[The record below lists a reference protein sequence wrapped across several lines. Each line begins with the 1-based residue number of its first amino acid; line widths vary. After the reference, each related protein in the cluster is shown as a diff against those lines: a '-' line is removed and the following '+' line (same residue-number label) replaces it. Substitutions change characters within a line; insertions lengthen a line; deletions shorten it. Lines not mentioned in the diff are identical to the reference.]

1 MTLQPA
7 QSKGTYLC
15 FVPVFNQKLS
25 FCLIEEQE
33 MESSL
38 VTRQNSDN
46 ESQFIFLLG
55 IFICSPCICVG
66 SLWVLQL
73 PNMHARQIGNSKFSV
88 DVCENVTRR
97 MFFFVFFFFKHI
109 FIDILN

>member
-15 FVPVFNQKLS
+15 FVPVSNQKLS

-38 VTRQNSDN
+38 VTWQNSDN
-46 ESQFIFLLG
+46 FILLG
-55 IFICSPCICVG
+55 IFICSPCICMG

-88 DVCENVTRR
+88 DVCENVTGR
-97 MFFFVFFFFKHI
+97 MFFCVFFF
-109 FIDILN
+109 

>member
-38 VTRQNSDN
+38 VTQQNSDN
-46 ESQFIFLLG
+46 ESQFRTHFILFYFIRYIYLFSLYLRGFTLG
-55 IFICSPCICVG
+55 TPAS
-66 SLWVLQL
+66 Q
-73 PNMHARQIGNSKFSV
+73 HA
-88 DVCENVTRR
+88 CEANWE
-97 MFFFVFFFFKHI
+97 
-109 FIDILN
+109 L